1 MHWLEQGAAPRRG
14 PRPAAAPLP
23 ADIAAAAAA
32 AAAAQSTDSVR
43 CQMIASTV
51 GLLPALFALTAPVM
65 AGTAGC
71 ATVDISLTTH
81 TLADAQALAR
91 TAKAQHGGTACVD
104 VLLGQRRF
112 GVTSGL
118 VRPTVA
124 PLTLT
129 EEDSHTS
136 WVGGEITAAVDVA
149 PADWRQTPTSPGV
162 VTLALPAAAVS
173 DGIGDF
179 TGTDHLQ
186 LVVEV
191 AGVWRPMTLARW
203 PNIPFTFDDEV
214 PPVNWTQ
221 VGSVNATCGTSCKS
235 FGWANDTD
243 RPTRWVAAA
252 SQGRLFVQGFFKFL
266 WRDSRAVINKVDTVG
281 RTLST
286 DSATIS
292 ATGVFA
298 QSPWFAYGNLHEE
311 LDVPGEFAVVR
322 ILAAPL

>member
-1 MHWLEQGAAPRRG
+1 MA
-14 PRPAAAPLP
+14 
-23 ADIAAAAAA
+23 
-32 AAAAQSTDSVR
+32 
-43 CQMIASTV
+43 V
-51 GLLPALFALTAPVM
+51 GLLPMLLALTAPVM
-65 AGTAGC
+65 AGTTDC
-71 ATVDISLTTH
+71 ATVDISHTTH
-81 TLADAQALAR
+81 TLADAQTLAR
-91 TAKAQHGGTACVD
+91 AAKAKHGGTACVY

-149 PADWRQTPTSPGV
+149 PADWQTTTSPDGV
-162 VTLALPAAAVS
+162 MTLPLPAAAVS
-173 DGIGDF
+173 DGIGDL

-203 PNIPFTFDDEV
+203 PNIPFTFDEV
-214 PPVNWTQ
+214 PPVNWTK

-243 RPTRWVAAA
+243 RPTRWMAAA

-266 WRDSRAVINKVDTVG
+266 WRDSRAAINKIDTVG
-281 RTLST
+281 RTLCT
-286 DSATIS
+286 DSPTIS

-311 LDVPGEFAVVR
+311 LDVAGEFAVVR
-322 ILAAPL
+322 IPTGPSSPTVARMAVRWPPNIPCVCHGRTPRRRCSQRSFRIAACKVGWWCAALG